1 MNSKVL
7 QGSHRFI
14 WHELFV
20 KLDKIISQSFYI
32 ANLVKDAKNHPIWV
46 LFGCPERNLWSCIIK
61 IKLGCPWSLI
71 THHIADSFFIIS
83 NSAHTYDLLTL
94 SAQESVQC
102 NLVISCFSVKRNESR
117 DNFERIKQAASQC
130 QHAVSLE
137 YSVLSAQTK
146 LVLELWIPHTLVYL
160 SVWQYLLDKTGIHV
174 PAKVQYTNHHV
185 GVGHILLWCQIDRRI
200 IWQLY

>member
-20 KLDKIISQSFYI
+20 KLDKILSQSFYI

-61 IKLGCPWSLI
+61 IKIRCPWSFWI
-71 THHIADSFFIIS
+71 IHHIADSFFIIS
-83 NSAHTYDLLTL
+83 ISTHTYDLTL
-94 SAQESVQC
+94 SAQDSVQC
-102 NLVISCFSVKRNESR
+102 NLVISCFSIKRNESR
-117 DNFERIKQAASQC
+117 DNFERIKQAASPC

-137 YSVLSAQTK
+137 YSVLMAQTK
-146 LVLELWIPHTLVYL
+146 LVLKLWIPHALVYL
-160 SVWQYLLDKTGIHV
+160 SSWQYLLDKTSIHV
-174 PAKVQYTNHHV
+174 PAKVQYTNQHV
-185 GVGHILLWCQIDRRI
+185 GVGHIWWQIDRRI